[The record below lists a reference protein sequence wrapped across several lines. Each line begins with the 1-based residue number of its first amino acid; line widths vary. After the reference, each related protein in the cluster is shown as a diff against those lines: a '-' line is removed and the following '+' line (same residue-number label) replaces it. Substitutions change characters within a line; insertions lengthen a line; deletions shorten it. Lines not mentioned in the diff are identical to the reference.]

1 MKPCE
6 YKRMVFLR
14 SWIPFVAVTSVTQ
27 VTAYLTKRFIRIF
40 SLLHKKINVYLNY
53 KNSVT
58 SVTVIDK

>member
-1 MKPCE
+1 MDSICCG
-6 YKRMVFLR
+6 Y
-14 SWIPFVAVTSVTQ
+14 TVTQ

-58 SVTVIDK
+58 GVTVMDKLIILKIKYSL